1 MMRSKPKLTRYRSNG
16 TLIILCDRLVRDQA
30 SKVLQVVLKKI
41 QDYAA
46 QMVRMQYYRRW
57 N

>member
-1 MMRSKPKLTRYRSNG
+1 MRSKPKLTRYRSNG